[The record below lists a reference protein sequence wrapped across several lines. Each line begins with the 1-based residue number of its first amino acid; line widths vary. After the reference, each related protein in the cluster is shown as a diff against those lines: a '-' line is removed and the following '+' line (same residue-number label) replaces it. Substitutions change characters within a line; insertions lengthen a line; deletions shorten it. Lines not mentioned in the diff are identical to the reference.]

1 MRYSKEEQ
9 EQFLH
14 ELLHDFQVSK
24 RFLQDAFLG
33 WEFIPNFDRHSPCRN
48 MAIITPNNS
57 EIKIFVPNSRKEN
70 VNQEKFNTYEVAF
83 DVFGMDDHM
92 SKETY
97 LEFNDPED
105 VVGYLY
111 EQYINDNL

>member
-9 EQFLH
+9 DQFLH

-24 RFLQDAFLG
+24 RFLQDAFVG
-33 WEFIPNFDRHSPCRN
+33 WDFYPNFDRHSPCKN
-48 MAIITPNNS
+48 MAIITPNDS
-57 EIKIFVPNSRKEN
+57 EIRIYVPNSRREN
-70 VNQEKFNTYEVAF
+70 LNQEKFNTYGVAF
-83 DVFGMDDHM
+83 NIYGAAHLGA
-92 SKETY
+92 E
-97 LEFNDPED
+97 LHEEFDSPED